1 MMATWSNALFEGLK
15 NLGNL
20 GSVLKQAQEMGAKL
34 QGLKDGL
41 RNRRA
46 QGSAGAGM
54 VTVEVNG
61 LCEVLSCRIDPS
73 LVKPEDREMLE
84 DLVVA
89 AINQAFG
96 KAKELHTEAMQT
108 ITGGVPGLGD
118 LLGKI
123 NEQ

>member
-1 MMATWSNALFEGLK
+1 MFEGLK

-34 QGLKDGL
+34 QGLKDEL
-41 RNRRA
+41 RSRRA
-46 QGSAGAGM
+46 QGSAGGGM

-73 LVKPEDREMLE
+73 LVKPDDREMLE
-84 DLVVA
+84 DLIVA
-89 AINQAFG
+89 AVNQACL
-96 KAKELHTEAMQT
+96 KAKDLHTEAMQS

-118 LLGKI
+118 LIGKM
-123 NEQ
+123 NA

>member
-1 MMATWSNALFEGLK
+1 MFEGLK
-15 NLGNL
+15 HIGGF
-20 GSVLKQAQEMGAKL
+20 GSVLKQAQEMGVKL

-73 LVKPEDREMLE
+73 LIQSDDREMLE
-84 DLVVA
+84 DLIVA
-89 AINQAFG
+89 AVNQAFA
-96 KAKELHTEAMQT
+96 KARELHAEAVKS
-108 ITGGVPGLGD
+108 ITGNIPGLGD

-123 NEQ
+123 DG

>member
-1 MMATWSNALFEGLK
+1 MFEGLK

-34 QGLKDGL
+34 QGLKDEL

-73 LVKPEDREMLE
+73 LVKPDDREMLE

-89 AINQAFG
+89 AINQAFA

-108 ITGGVPGLGD
+108 ITGGAPGLGD

>member
-1 MMATWSNALFEGLK
+1 MFEGIK

-20 GSVLKQAQEMGAKL
+20 GSVLKQAQEMGSKL

-41 RNRRA
+41 RNKRA

-61 LCEVLSCRIDPS
+61 LCELISCSIDPS
-73 LVKPEDREMLE
+73 LVNAEDREMLE
-84 DLVVA
+84 DLIVA
-89 AINQAFG
+89 AVNHANA
-96 KAKELHTEAMQT
+96 KARDLHAEAMQS

-118 LLGKI
+118 LLGKF
-123 NEQ
+123 NDQ